1 MVNPEDIPE
10 PNQGRV
16 FREKLHSVHV
26 VKGVWS
32 SFTDL
37 LFNRQAV
44 GFAVWQNCY
53 VWIFFLN
60 LPNVGYDVDNKFV
73 FFKAGDCLLDYEP
86 KQQTPKLVIS
96 GVKKERLEDI
106 KVIFSNKKESC
117 GDKKMEAKAVAVP
130 GSSGLVN
137 ITVKYQ
143 NSKGKIQS
151 TYHRRHF

>member
-1 MVNPEDIPE
+1 M
-10 PNQGRV
+10 
-16 FREKLHSVHV
+16 
-26 VKGVWS
+26 
-32 SFTDL
+32 
-37 LFNRQAV
+37 
-44 GFAVWQNCY
+44 WQNCN

-60 LPNVGYDVDNKFV
+60 LPNVGFDVDNKFV
-73 FFKAGDCLLDYEP
+73 SFKAGDCLLDYEP

-130 GSSGLVN
+130 DSSGLVN

-143 NSKGKIQS
+143 NSKGNIQS